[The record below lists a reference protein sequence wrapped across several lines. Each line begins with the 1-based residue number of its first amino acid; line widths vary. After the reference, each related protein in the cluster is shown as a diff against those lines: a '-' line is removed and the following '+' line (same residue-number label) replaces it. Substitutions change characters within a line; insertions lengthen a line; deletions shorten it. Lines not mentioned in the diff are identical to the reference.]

1 MKYYL
6 ILRKDKCMIR
16 QAILVK
22 EIQLNII
29 KLIVKVVSIKRT
41 FLTNFEDSIKEETE
55 DPAISKIFSKIYS
68 EEVSILMK
76 QTAREEILSQAP

>member
-1 MKYYL
+1 M
-6 ILRKDKCMIR
+6 
-16 QAILVK
+16 K

>member
-1 MKYYL
+1 
-6 ILRKDKCMIR
+6 MIR